1 MNYRHAFHAGNFGD
15 VFKHL
20 VLTLL
25 LKSLQKKDAPFCYL
39 DTHAGP
45 GRYDLQ
51 SDAAQKTG
59 EYHDGI
65 QRLWSN
71 HEIPH
76 SENYLAA
83 VHALNVDDVLRH
95 YPGSP
100 RLARFFLRPQD
111 RMLLV
116 EAHPEE
122 AVKLKSEFEGDRQV
136 IIQQQDAY
144 ASLKALL
151 PPKEKRGLVL
161 IDPPYES
168 PNEFSQV
175 IQGLRSATNRWSS
188 GIYAIWYP
196 IKNRPPI
203 EAFQRSLIATGI
215 RKILCAEFCPY
226 PDDSAFRLN
235 GCGMVIINPPWQLD
249 ETLQAMM
256 TALFELLRQ
265 HAQGR
270 TEVTWLVPE

>member
-20 VLTLL
+20 ALTLL

-51 SDAAQKTG
+51 SEAAQKTG
-59 EYHDGI
+59 EYRDGI
-65 QRLWSN
+65 QRLWGN
-71 HEIPH
+71 HEVPH
-76 SENYLAA
+76 AENYLAA
-83 VHALNVDDVLRH
+83 VRALNADDVLRY

-111 RMLLV
+111 RMLLI

-122 AVKLKSEFEGDRQV
+122 VAKLKSEFEGDRQV
-136 IIQQQDAY
+136 IVQQQDAY

-168 PNEFSQV
+168 PHEFSQV
-175 IQGLRSATNRWSS
+175 IQGLRSATDRWSS
-188 GIYAIWYP
+188 GIYAVWYP

-203 EAFQRSLIATGI
+203 EAFHRSLIATGI

-256 TALFELLRQ
+256 AVLFKLLRQ

-270 TEVTWLVPE
+270 NEVSWLVPE